1 MQENGKKAF
10 ELEVC
15 IDSVESGI
23 AAERGGADRI
33 ELCGSLEIGGIT
45 PGLGFFEQVRRQV
58 TLPLFVMLRPRF
70 GDFCYSEE
78 ECLALQAEAE
88 RFAAAGAD
96 GFVLGILKPD
106 GSLDRERIA
115 ALMEY
120 CGGKPVTL
128 HRCFDLCK
136 DPFDALRTAEEL
148 GIARILTSG
157 QANTAVEG
165 REQLAALQ
173 REAKTVRLMAGA
185 GVSAENIPALYR
197 ATGIL
202 SYHMSGKETVDSPM
216 VYRREGVSM
225 GLPGFSEYSRSVT
238 SAAKVA
244 RAREVLDKIERE
256 SCPSDWR
263 PSHETETE
271 IQAAFLARMRTSA
284 ALRRGYRESLAMA
297 GPMTSVERSS
307 LRYLYAVLP

>member
-1 MQENGKKAF
+1 MQENGKKAS

-157 QANTAVEG
+157 QANTAAAG

-173 REAKTVRLMAGA
+173 REA
-185 GVSAENIPALYR
+185 
-197 ATGIL
+197 
-202 SYHMSGKETVDSPM
+202 
-216 VYRREGVSM
+216 
-225 GLPGFSEYSRSVT
+225 
-238 SAAKVA
+238 
-244 RAREVLDKIERE
+244 
-256 SCPSDWR
+256 
-263 PSHETETE
+263 
-271 IQAAFLARMRTSA
+271 
-284 ALRRGYRESLAMA
+284 
-297 GPMTSVERSS
+297 
-307 LRYLYAVLP
+307 